1 MDLTVSGTETDTM
14 TSTKKTDRRGFT
26 LIESIVSM
34 AIVAAGTMAII
45 ASLKYGDQ
53 TALRARLDARG
64 GKEFAKQAQ
73 WIISYP
79 SDEFRAELPLEDV
92 SRTYTETAGVNGTGG
107 KFLIPQP
114 SEFLLMDSSSDP
126 STGEKGG
133 FRYWTEMSV
142 LVPPDPG
149 DDSGGEPYV
158 INLATYWEV
167 PGGQGINDASLKT
180 NVMEMNGIRKW

>member
-1 MDLTVSGTETDTM
+1 
-14 TSTKKTDRRGFT
+14 
-26 LIESIVSM
+26 M

-79 SDEFRAELPLEDV
+79 PDQFRAELPLSDV
-92 SRTYTETAGVNGTGG
+92 ASTYTERAGTNGTGG

-114 SEFLLMDSSSDP
+114 SEFLLTDSSVDP

-142 LVPPDPG
+142 QVPPDPG
-149 DDSGGEPYV
+149 EDSAGAPYT

-167 PGGQGINDASLKT
+167 PGGQGLNDTSLKT
-180 NVMEMNGIRKW
+180 NVMEMTGIRKW

>member
-1 MDLTVSGTETDTM
+1 MIFTRK
-14 TSTKKTDRRGFT
+14 TSRRGFT

-79 SDEFRAELPLEDV
+79 SDQLRATLPLGLA
-92 SRTYTETAGVNGTGG
+92 SSSYSETASTNGSGG
-107 KFLIPQP
+107 GLLIPQP
-114 SEFLLMDSSSDP
+114 SSLLLMDSNIDP
-126 STGEKGG
+126 STGERGG
-133 FRYWTEMSV
+133 FRYWTEMNV
-142 LVPPDPG
+142 QVPVDPG
-149 DDSGGEPYV
+149 DSGLVEPYT
-158 INLATYWEV
+158 INLTTYWEV
-167 PGGQGINDASLKT
+167 PGGQGVGDSALKT
-180 NVMEMNGIRKW
+180 NVMKMSGIRKW

>member
-1 MDLTVSGTETDTM
+1 M
-14 TSTKKTDRRGFT
+14 TFTRKTSRGGFT

-73 WIISYP
+73 WIIAYP
-79 SDEFRAELPLEDV
+79 PDQFRAELPLGDV
-92 SRTYTETAGVNGTGG
+92 TSTYAERAGTNGTGG

-114 SEFLLMDSSSDP
+114 SEFLLTDSSVDP
-126 STGEKGG
+126 STGKKGG

-142 LVPPDPG
+142 QVPPDPG
-149 DDSGGEPYV
+149 VDSSEAPYT
-158 INLATYWEV
+158 INLSTYWEV
-167 PGGQGINDASLKT
+167 PGGQGLSDTSLKT
-180 NVMEMNGIRKW
+180 NVMEMIGIRKW

>member
-1 MDLTVSGTETDTM
+1 M
-14 TSTKKTDRRGFT
+14 TFTRKNSSWGFT

-73 WIISYP
+73 WIIAYP
-79 SDEFRAELPLEDV
+79 SDQFRSGLPLGV
-92 SRTYTETAGVNGTGG
+92 TASNYSEVASTNGAGG

-114 SEFLLMDSSSDP
+114 GKFLLMDSSVDP
-126 STGEKGG
+126 STGERGG
-133 FRYWTEMSV
+133 FRYWTEMRV
-142 LVPPDPG
+142 QVPADPG
-149 DDSGGEPYV
+149 DGSLSEPYT
-158 INLATYWEV
+158 IRLATYWEV
-167 PGGQGINDASLKT
+167 PGGQGVNDPALKT
-180 NVMEMNGIRKW
+180 NVMEMSGIRKW